1 MKGWQGAGDLRG
13 TLQVSALEGGI
24 RKHQEN
30 PVSGSLVL
38 SANPS
43 SLPTALGLRRKASY
57 RDGIWAFVRH
67 LRICLG
73 SLETQNIITIEYISI
88 SPPISLPLRPSPRRG
103 LFLLPLTQS
112 KIPGNRVSIVYDE
125 CRASIPHSGC
135 AK

>member
-88 SPPISLPLRPSPRRG
+88 SPPHFFASSSL
-103 LFLLPLTQS
+103 S
-112 KIPGNRVSIVYDE
+112 KKGSVSTPTDPIQNSWKPCVY
-125 CRASIPHSGC
+125 CL
-135 AK
+135 